1 MKVFKNVALVGLCLF
16 ALSFTALRAQTV
28 IDLKRG
34 GVVRAKTIDDYREE
48 AKVKERLAADS
59 LAYVDHLTR
68 ALNALGRD
76 SLAQAEQLFKEA
88 LRVRP
93 EAPSNYIVRHNLG
106 EIYLAQGRYRE
117 AITRFSEVLKEHPE
131 VGEARYERAV
141 SYYEMGNQ
149 QAALEDC
156 SVLLNGNPATH
167 LRVKALFLQAG
178 IHMKSRQPHLAK
190 TDVEEIIRLD
200 PDNQNAH
207 LLEAGALEALGQ
219 SQNALHKLDAFVE
232 AHPENVEGRLARA
245 ELEMRLT
252 VPDLAVKDYDAAILL
267 APENPEFFIGRAKAN
282 LQLKRFVAARKDL
295 DAAVALGIPR
305 GMLNAY
311 YQQLKK

>member
-178 IHMKSRQPHLAK
+178 IHMKAVSLIWQKPTWRKLYVLTPTTRMRICSKLGRSK
-190 TDVEEIIRLD
+190 RS
-200 PDNQNAH
+200 DNRKMRSTNSMP
-207 LLEAGALEALGQ
+207 LWRPILRIL
-219 SQNALHKLDAFVE
+219 KDAWQE
-232 AHPENVEGRLARA
+232 PNSKCA
-245 ELEMRLT
+245 
-252 VPDLAVKDYDAAILL
+252 
-267 APENPEFFIGRAKAN
+267 
-282 LQLKRFVAARKDL
+282 
-295 DAAVALGIPR
+295 
-305 GMLNAY
+305 
-311 YQQLKK
+311 